1 MPNRLIGRYTHD
13 LEGPLLIVMAAM
25 HGNEPAGVKAL
36 EYLFKMLEVE
46 PITNHNF
53 QFRGEILGLIGN
65 LKAFE
70 RNQRFID
77 HDLNRI
83 WIETPTTL
91 DGEINELTEKLEI
104 IELINDKLTNSNH
117 RDVILLDL
125 HTTSSDGGIFS
136 IPGPGQKSL
145 NISKSLNAPVILN
158 MMDNIRGTIMEY
170 FNPDYDRQAIHA
182 LTFESGRH
190 LDPLSVNRAIAA
202 MINCL
207 KHLNMVDSTDVES
220 IHDDILKQ
228 YSQGLPKVSRLIY
241 RHPIEDGD
249 TYETLEGFL
258 NFKRIKKG
266 DSLAEH
272 NGVTITAPQTGR
284 ILMPLYQKQGA
295 EGFYIIED
303 VEE

>member
-1 MPNRLIGRYTHD
+1 
-13 LEGPLLIVMAAM
+13 
-25 HGNEPAGVKAL
+25 
-36 EYLFKMLEVE
+36 
-46 PITNHNF
+46 
-53 QFRGEILGLIGN
+53 
-65 LKAFE
+65 
-70 RNQRFID
+70 
-77 HDLNRI
+77 
-83 WIETPTTL
+83 
-91 DGEINELTEKLEI
+91 
-104 IELINDKLTNSNH
+104 
-117 RDVILLDL
+117 
-125 HTTSSDGGIFS
+125 
-136 IPGPGQKSL
+136 
-145 NISKSLNAPVILN
+145 
-158 MMDNIRGTIMEY
+158 MEY
-170 FNPDYDRQAIHA
+170 FNPDYDRQAIHS

-272 NGVTITAPQTGR
+272 NGVTIAAPQTGR

>member
-83 WIETPTTL
+83 WIETPTSW
-91 DGEINELTEKLEI
+91 GREINELTEKLEI

-170 FNPDYDRQAIHA
+170 FNPDYDRQAIHS

-190 LDPLSVNRAIAA
+190 LDPLLS
-202 MINCL
+202 L
-207 KHLNMVDSTDVES
+207 
-220 IHDDILKQ
+220 IHI
-228 YSQGLPKVSRLIY
+228 
-241 RHPIEDGD
+241 
-249 TYETLEGFL
+249 
-258 NFKRIKKG
+258 
-266 DSLAEH
+266 
-272 NGVTITAPQTGR
+272 
-284 ILMPLYQKQGA
+284 
-295 EGFYIIED
+295 
-303 VEE
+303 

>member
-1 MPNRLIGRYTHD
+1 MIERQIGRYTHD
-13 LEGPLLIVMAAM
+13 LDGPLLIVMSAM

-36 EYLFKMLEVE
+36 DFLFKMLEVE

-65 LKAFE
+65 LKAFQQQS
-70 RNQRFID
+70 RYID

-83 WIETPTTL
+83 WIGSP
-91 DGEINELTEKLEI
+91 DKGNIHELTEKNEI
-104 IELINDKLTNSNH
+104 IELINRRLSNSNH
-117 RDVILLDL
+117 SEVVLLDL
-125 HTTSSDGGIFS
+125 HTTSSDGGIFT
-136 IPGPGQKSL
+136 IPGPGQKAL

-158 MMDNIRGTIMEY
+158 MMDNIKGTIMEY
-170 FNPDYDRQAIHA
+170 FNPDYSHRPIHS

-202 MINCL
+202 MINCM
-207 KHLNMVDSTDVES
+207 KHLNMVASTDVES
-220 IHDDILKQ
+220 VHDDILKQ
-228 YSQGLPKVSRLIY
+228 YSQGLPEVSRLTY

-249 TYETLEGFL
+249 SYLMKEGYL
-258 NFKRIKKG
+258 NFQPIKKN
-266 DSLAEH
+266 DPLAEH
-272 NGVTITAPQTGR
+272 NGVTITAPVTGR

-303 VEE
+303 VQID

>member
-53 QFRGEILGLIGN
+53 QFRGELLGLIGN
-65 LKAFE
+65 LKAFGQQ
-70 RNQRFID
+70 QRFID

-83 WIETPTTL
+83 WTEPTSPQKGDYHELIEK
-91 DGEINELTEKLEI
+91 DQI
-104 IELINDKLTNSNH
+104 IEVINDRLSSSNH
-117 RDVILLDL
+117 SEIILLDL
-125 HTTSSDGGIFS
+125 HTTSSDGGIFT
-136 IPGPGQKSL
+136 IPGPGHKSL
-145 NISKSLNAPVILN
+145 DISMSLNAPVILN

-170 FNPDYDRQAIHA
+170 FNPDYDRQPIHS

-202 MINCL
+202 MINCM
-207 KHLNMVDSTDVES
+207 KYLNMVNSTDVES

-228 YSQGLPKVSRLIY
+228 YSQGLPKVSRLTY
-241 RHPIEDGD
+241 RHPIEEGD
-249 TYETLEGFL
+249 SYKMKDGFL
-258 NFKRIKKG
+258 NFKPITKNEP
-266 DSLAEH
+266 LAEH
-272 NGVTITAPQTGR
+272 NGVTITAPLSGR

-303 VEE
+303 VEM